1 MRDQLR
7 VLPLHYLPISTA
19 TAAEHEFA
27 RGFIDGCGNF

>member
-1 MRDQLR
+1 MGDQPGA
-7 VLPLHYLPISTA
+7 LPLHYLPISTA